1 MEVPDERRLDDALKR
16 RFVLC
21 LREAVFIGIF
31 AKTPD
36 VMELAILT
44 LRLLAFLE

>member
-1 MEVPDERRLDDALKR
+1 MEVLDKRRLNDTLKR

-31 AKTPD
+31 AETPD
-36 VMELAILT
+36 VIELAILT
-44 LRLLAFLE
+44 L